1 MAGFA
6 VSLSTLR
13 AAWARSGG
21 VEMPFKVSYEEDGF
35 LKQLGVSP
43 GEAEALAVN
52 CSVVLVWHTRTW
64 APARGEEFSLETEGL
79 RETNIPSLYTS
90 QQ

>member
-52 CSVVLVWHTRTW
+52 CSVVPGWHTST
-64 APARGEEFSLETEGL
+64 
-79 RETNIPSLYTS
+79 
-90 QQ
+90 

>member
-35 LKQLGVSP
+35 LRQLGVIP
-43 GEAEALAVN
+43 GDAEALAVN

-64 APARGEEFSLETEGL
+64 APARGKEVSLETEGL
-79 RETNIPSLYTS
+79 RDTNIPSLYAS
-90 QQ
+90 Q